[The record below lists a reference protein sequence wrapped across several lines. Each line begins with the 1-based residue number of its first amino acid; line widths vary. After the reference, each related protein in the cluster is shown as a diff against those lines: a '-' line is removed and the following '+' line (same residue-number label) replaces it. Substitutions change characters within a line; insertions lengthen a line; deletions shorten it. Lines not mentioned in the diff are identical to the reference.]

1 MERAMNKKLCIIL
14 LVAALAFR
22 SVFIIGAARRVYTMA
37 QAMIYITEPGTYPL
51 QAILRHILLEQ
62 IR

>member
-1 MERAMNKKLCIIL
+1 MNKKLCIVL

-22 SVFIIGAARRVYTMA
+22 SACIIGVAGKVYTMA
-37 QAMIYITEPGTYPL
+37 QAIISITEPGTYPL